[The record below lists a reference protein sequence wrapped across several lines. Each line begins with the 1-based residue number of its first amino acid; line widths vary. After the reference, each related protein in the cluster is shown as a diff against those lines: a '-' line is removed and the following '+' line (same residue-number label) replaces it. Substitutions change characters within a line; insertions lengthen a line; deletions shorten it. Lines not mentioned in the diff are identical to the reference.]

1 MPRVSMNVLLQLARR
16 ISQASASMPLLSR
29 VLIGSAALSVV
40 VAGMFVVLLVA
51 MSGLRSSTDA
61 QARSQEVSAATLQG
75 GRGVHERAPSLR
87 GFVLSGN
94 GPFLA
99 SWQQARAALPPA
111 IAELERRVASQ
122 PEEKSQ

>member
-51 MSGLRSSTDA
+51 MSGLRSSTNA
-61 QARSQEVSAATLQG
+61 QARSKNVSTATLEVERVVNELEASF
-75 GRGVHERAPSLR
+75 RGY
-87 GFVLSGN
+87 VLSDNGN

-99 SWQQARAALPPA
+99 SW
-111 IAELERRVASQ
+111 
-122 PEEKSQ
+122 